1 MSVCPYRHSVG
12 YSSGCPCSRFSV
24 HSIGQLFSHSAVRSS
39 VRSSVQASGHTFSP
53 ASIQSS
59 DCPLVRLSSR
69 LTV

>member
-39 VRSSVQASGHTFSP
+39 VQASGHTFSP

-59 DCPLVRLSSR
+59 DCPLVRLFSR